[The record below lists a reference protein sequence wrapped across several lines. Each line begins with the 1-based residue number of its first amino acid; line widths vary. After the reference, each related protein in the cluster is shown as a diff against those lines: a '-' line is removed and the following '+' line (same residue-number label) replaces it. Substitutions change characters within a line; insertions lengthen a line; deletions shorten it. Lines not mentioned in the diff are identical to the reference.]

1 VAEAR
6 EANPALD
13 GPALVNSTLDRPT
26 LDGPALDRPTLVD
39 PALVDPVAL
48 ALTWLPGN
56 DEAERPQITLST
68 VSPDG
73 WPDAR
78 TVLLSSA
85 GPEGFCF
92 HTDAHSRKA
101 AHLRADSRAVI
112 TVLWPGFTR
121 QLVVAGH
128 ADPVSVG
135 ALASAYLARS
145 PYLQQ
150 LASQNTA
157 EFARLPKDERRR
169 RWAAFAAE
177 TGEEFAQPANWAGFV
192 IRPTRLTFWQGNPD
206 TASERREYTRTGDGW
221 ALERLPG

>member
-1 VAEAR
+1 MAEAR
-6 EANPALD
+6 EASPA
-13 GPALVNSTLDRPT
+13 AVNR
-26 LDGPALDRPTLVD
+26 TLVD

-56 DEAERPQITLST
+56 DEAERPQVTLST
-68 VSPDG
+68 ISPDG

-92 HTDAHSRKA
+92 HTDANSRKV
-101 AHLRADSRAVI
+101 AHLRADPRAAI

-121 QLVVAGH
+121 QLVVAGR
-128 ADPVSVG
+128 ADPVSAE

-150 LASQNTA
+150 LAWQNTA
-157 EFARLPKDERRR
+157 EFAQLPKDERRR
-169 RWAAFAAE
+169 RWAAFAGQTSE
-177 TGEEFAQPANWAGFV
+177 KFTQPANWAGFV

-206 TASERREYTRTGDGW
+206 TASERREYTRVGDRW
-221 ALERLPG
+221 ARERLPG

>member
-1 VAEAR
+1 MAEASGASP
-6 EANPALD
+6 E
-13 GPALVNSTLDRPT
+13 
-26 LDGPALDRPTLVD
+26 LVD
-39 PALVDPVAL
+39 PTPVDPVLVDPVAL

-56 DEAERPQITLST
+56 DEAERPQVTLST
-68 VSPDG
+68 LSPDG

-92 HTDAHSRKA
+92 HTDANSRKVA
-101 AHLRADSRAVI
+101 QLLADPRAVI

-128 ADPVSVG
+128 AEPVSAA
-135 ALASAYLARS
+135 ALTSAYRARS

-150 LASQNTA
+150 LAWQNTA
-157 EFARLPKDERRR
+157 QFAQLPKDERRR

-177 TGEEFAQPANWAGFV
+177 SGEQFDQPSNWAGFV
-192 IRPTRLTFWQGNPD
+192 IRPARLTFWQSNPD
-206 TASERREYTRTGDGW
+206 TASERREYTRAGDGW